1 VKRIQKNN
9 IILLLSAVILAAG
22 GLSEKSFARP
32 DPGTALWK
40 SMIVPGWGHYY
51 VDSDNWTRGKYHL
64 ASDAILIISYFGFD
78 ARSSNLQSQS
88 FTLANLRA
96 GIDLQERSRA
106 FRLAVG
112 DFSDLQSYNDH
123 QLRTR
128 NWHRLID
135 DVPENRWNWA
145 AESDRR
151 EYRDLRQTSDRT
163 RQQLPAIIS
172 LLVVNR
178 VLSGLSAFVRA
189 RDMPNPP
196 EARVEPVRDMHGT
209 GYTATISFRF

>member
-1 VKRIQKNN
+1 MKRIRKNN
-9 IILLLSAVILAAG
+9 KFLLLSVIVFVTG
-22 GLSEKSFARP
+22 FSEKSIAQK

-51 VDSDNWTRGKYHL
+51 IDSDNWTRGKYHL
-64 ASDAILIISYFGFD
+64 ASDAILFLSYFGLD

-88 FTLANLRA
+88 YTLANLRA
-96 GIDLQERSRA
+96 GIDLQDRSRT

-112 DFSDLQSYNDH
+112 DFPDLQTYNDH
-123 QLRTR
+123 LLRTR

-135 DVPENRWNWA
+135 DVPENRWNWS

-178 VLSGLSAFVRA
+178 VISGLSAFVRA
-189 RDMPNPP
+189 RDMANPP
-196 EARVEPVRDMHGT
+196 EARIIPVSDSYGT